1 MIFNYL
7 ILKNRFVTYA
17 DIVCRIK
24 ISEDIGLH
32 NCSRIQE
39 VAQTFVLKKKELGLS
54 ARFKGFICIHIEEK
68 VQKLPDSLLV

>member
-24 ISEDIGLH
+24 VSEDIGLQ
-32 NCSRIQE
+32 NCNRIQE
-39 VAQTFVLKKKELGLS
+39 GATDCCVEKEGAGL
-54 ARFKGFICIHIEEK
+54 ICKI
-68 VQKLPDSLLV
+68 